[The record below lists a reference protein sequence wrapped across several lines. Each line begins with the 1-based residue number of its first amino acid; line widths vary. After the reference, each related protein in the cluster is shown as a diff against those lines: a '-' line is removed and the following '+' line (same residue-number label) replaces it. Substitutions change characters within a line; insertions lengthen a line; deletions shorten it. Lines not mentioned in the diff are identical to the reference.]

1 MRRYAGNVVR
11 DFFYGGPKV
20 NLWNRGPSG
29 GDRDPN
35 DRVTKRQLLIRFAF
49 YVVLFAVLIRWLMS

>member
-1 MRRYAGNVVR
+1 M
-11 DFFYGGPKV
+11 